1 MEEKFNIEKEL
12 KKLPQK
18 PGVYIM
24 HDKDDKIIYVGKAIS
39 LKRRV
44 TSYFRKTKKT
54 QRILNMVALIDHF
67 EYIVCDNEAE
77 ALVLE
82 CNLIKKNMPKF
93 NVLLKDD
100 KTYPYIKINVKAKF
114 PDVYITRRV
123 LNDGARYFGPY
134 PNSGAAKEMVEFIKT
149 RFKIRQ
155 CKSFKYKDRACLNYY
170 IKKCSG
176 PCMGYISEAD
186 YRKRINQII
195 SILDGNVKDV
205 EKELKNEME
214 LASQKMEYEKA
225 ALLRDELYAVQAIS
239 QRQKVA
245 NISDNDIDV
254 IGFAKNNEKICVEV
268 FYIRNSKMIG
278 RDNFFLNG
286 LNDEANSELT
296 EEFIERFYSD
306 KDILP
311 NKIMCR
317 NDFED
322 REIFEQYLTKKAGRN
337 VEIKVPKIG
346 EKVRLVEM
354 AENNAKITLENKEK
368 SHKNVIVELKDTLGL
383 SRLPRKI
390 ESFDISNIS
399 GTYMV
404 AGMCVMI
411 DGQIRKNLSRRFK
424 IKTVIG
430 QDDPKSME
438 EVVTRRLRHSINLMG
453 ELEQRDDIE
462 SKDNQDANT
471 KESND
476 NLGTNANE
484 SNINS
489 SVINEN
495 SYNLS
500 EDNSIDDEGIKD
512 NLLNRI
518 DWDRVRKLPK
528 EILQKYDGSK
538 GFGRLPDLILADG
551 GITQIRATK
560 AAIRNIE
567 NEIGTT
573 LNIAVYGM
581 VKNDKHQTRALM
593 DENRNEMEISED
605 LFNLITN
612 FQNEVHNTA
621 IGYHKMLRD
630 KSMVKSE
637 LDNISGIGNVK
648 KIELL
653 KKFGSVEN
661 IAKAS
666 VDEIASV
673 KGINKELAEK
683 ISKELTKKF

>member
-1 MEEKFNIEKEL
+1 MFLLYSCNEMEEKFNIEKEL

-286 LNDEANSELT
+286 LNDEADSELT

-462 SKDNQDANT
+462 SKYNQNV
-471 KESND
+471 
-476 NLGTNANE
+476 
-484 SNINS
+484 NS

-495 SYNLS
+495 SYILS
-500 EDNSIDDEGIKD
+500 EDNSMDDEGIKD

-518 DWDRVRKLPK
+518 DWDRVKKLPK
-528 EILQKYDGSK
+528 EILQKYDSSK

-567 NEIGTT
+567 NEIGAT